1 MTHGTNKY
9 STVISINYEIPYEV
23 ISFIFH
29 ISQAQ
34 VKKGMNFTWRKN
46 NSLLSCLHVRTTT
59 MRLLRVQQNSLGQ
72 WAKAPN

>member
-9 STVISINYEIPYEV
+9 STVISISYEIPYEV

-34 VKKGMNFTWRKN
+34 VKKGMNFMWRKN
-46 NSLLSCLHVRTTT
+46 NFFTFMSAC
-59 MRLLRVQQNSLGQ
+59 QNHNYASVASPTEFPRAVG
-72 WAKAPN
+72 